1 MTITRRDFLSAS
13 GLVASASLLG
23 SVRAAP
29 LPREV
34 DVVVVGGGAAGIA
47 AARRLIAAGQKAV
60 ILEAAA
66 ELGGRCVTDATSF
79 EVPFDRGAR
88 WIHNPDI
95 SPMAKLAR
103 GAGVELLAA
112 PLGRKIRIGR
122 RNARAG
128 EAEEFLAALVRTNRA
143 LDEAARGRIDVSCA
157 SALPKDLGDWT
168 ATTEFVLGAN
178 AAGKDLKDFSVI
190 DKVRG
195 QERNASPLACR
206 QGLGTLVAR
215 LGASLPVM
223 LSTPVSRIVWSG
235 RDVQV
240 ETASGRLSARAAIVT
255 VSTNMLV
262 AGSIKFAPDLPRRQL
277 DAAAALSLGS
287 QDRIALHMTGNP
299 LGLGRDEVVVEQSS
313 DRQTGSLLANVGGS
327 ALCVVDVG
335 GSFGRDLSAQGEAAM
350 VAFAMEWLTRLY
362 GSDVAGAVKKSAA
375 TRWDEMPFVR
385 GAMSCAPPGGQP
397 SRRILAEP
405 LGALFLTGEAS
416 HETMWGTVDGAWES
430 GERAADAAL
439 RKLGVLRD
447 SDNSA
452 PAASSRRRATPPR
465 SNRAGGPVQ

>member
-47 AARRLIAAGQKAV
+47 AARRVIAAGQKAV

-452 PAASSRRRATPPR
+452 PAASSRRRATPSR

>member
-47 AARRLIAAGQKAV
+47 AARRVIAAGQKAV

-206 QGLGTLVAR
+206 QGLGTLVTR

>member
-47 AARRLIAAGQKAV
+47 AARRVIAAGQKAV

>member
-13 GLVASASLLG
+13 GLMASASLIDPAW
-23 SVRAAP
+23 AAP
-29 LPREV
+29 LPRDV

-47 AARRLIAAGQKAV
+47 AARRVIAAGQKVV

-66 ELGGRCVTDATSF
+66 GLGGRCVTDATSF

-95 SPMAKLAR
+95 SPMVKLAR
-103 GAGVELLAA
+103 GAGVELSAA
-112 PLGRKIRIGR
+112 PMGRKIRIGR

-143 LDEAARGRIDVSCA
+143 LDEAARGKIDVSCA
-157 SALPKDLGDWT
+157 SALPGDLGAWT
-168 ATTEFVLGAN
+168 ATAAFVLGAN

-206 QGLGTLVAR
+206 QGLGTLVTR

-223 LSTPVSRIVWSG
+223 LSSPVSRIVWSG

-240 ETASGRLSARAAIVT
+240 ESTSGRLAARAAIVT

-262 AGSIKFAPDLPRRQL
+262 TGSIKFAPDLPKRPL

-287 QDRIALHMTGNP
+287 QDRIALQMPGNP

-335 GSFGRDLSAQGEAAM
+335 GSFGRDLAAQGEAAM

-362 GSDVAGAVKKSAA
+362 GSDVAGTVKKSAA
-375 TRWDEMPFVR
+375 TRWNEMPFIR
-385 GAMSCAPPGGQP
+385 GAMSCAAPGGQP

-405 LGALFLTGEAS
+405 LGALFLAGEAT

-430 GERAADAAL
+430 GERAAEAAL
-439 RKLGVLRD
+439 RRLGVLRD
-447 SDNSA
+447 TDTSA

-465 SNRAGGPVQ
+465 SSRAGGPVQ

>member
-206 QGLGTLVAR
+206 QGLGTLVTR

>member
-47 AARRLIAAGQKAV
+47 AARRVIAAGQKAV

-206 QGLGTLVAR
+206 QGLGTLVTR

-362 GSDVAGAVKKSAA
+362 GSDVAGAVRKSAA

>member
-47 AARRLIAAGQKAV
+47 AARRVIAAGQKAV

-66 ELGGRCVTDATSF
+66 QLGGRCVTDATSF

>member
-47 AARRLIAAGQKAV
+47 AARRVIAAGQKAV

-79 EVPFDRGAR
+79 EIPFDRGAR

-206 QGLGTLVAR
+206 QGLGTLVTR